1 MTKGKSINRETLLL
15 LLLAGFG
22 LAGLAFL
29 QFGQKGPSESET
41 RALVQAQEQQV
52 STDAQ
57 TAAKFQKITGR
68 LLKTDKPPEA
78 GQAFEF
84 QLIESM
90 VGPDYELDMGD
101 GQGRRPFVNGVVKCM
116 IPRQKEITVTLY
128 ARYEGQEALLD
139 RQHIVLHHVK
149 KKNPLG
155 DAVDY

>member
-1 MTKGKSINRETLLL
+1 MTQGKNKNRETILLL
-15 LLLAGFG
+15 VVAGFG
-22 LAGLAFL
+22 LAGLAAL
-29 QFGQKGPSESET
+29 QFAQKGPTET
-41 RALVQAQEQQV
+41 ENKALVQAESQQV

-57 TAAKFQKITGR
+57 TAAKFQKITGK
-68 LLKTDKPPEA
+68 LLRTDKPPEA

-90 VGPDYELDMGD
+90 TGPTYELDMGD
-101 GQGRRPFVNGVVKCM
+101 GQPRKPFTNGVVKCL
-116 IPRQKEITVTLY
+116 IPRQKEMTVTLY
-128 ARYEGQEALLD
+128 ARYEGQEAMLD